1 MVRVFPTG
9 AWAVAASLL
18 LACSGAPKPDRLEA
32 GKTGAP
38 LPQARATAPAPVF
51 NGKSLYSQGNE
62 ELVIRDFFKDRRGG
76 VFLDVGCA
84 SPIANSNTYY
94 LEKHLGW
101 TGIGVDALPDYAEA
115 WQKKRPGSKYFN
127 YLIADH
133 ADASVPFYR
142 AQFRGISSSQKNIK
156 GPGGEDVKTEE
167 IHVPM
172 TTLNKLLDTNGIAKI
187 DFLSMDIEGAE
198 PPALAGFDIERFKPQ
213 LACIEAK
220 PPNRDQIL
228 KYFADHGYRRLERYF
243 QYDKTNYYFAPKV
256 EAR

>member
-1 MVRVFPTG
+1 MLLVPNQPG
-9 AWAVAASLL
+9 ALTLATALL
-18 LACSGAPKPDRLEA
+18 LACNPGSKPEPLA
-32 GKTGAP
+32 AKTTA
-38 LPQARATAPAPVF
+38 APAQQHASPV
-51 NGKSLYSQGNE
+51 NVLAGKSLYSQGRE

-101 TGIGVDALPDYAEA
+101 TGIGVDALPDFAAA
-115 WQKKRPGSKYFN
+115 WQKKRPGSKFFN

-142 AQFRGISSSQKNIK
+142 AELKGISSSQKHIQ
-156 GPGGEDVKTEE
+156 GPAGDAVKTEE

-172 TTLNKLLDTNGIAKI
+172 TTLNKLLDTNGVARI

-213 LACIEAK
+213 LVCIETK

-228 KYFADHGYRRLERYF
+228 KYFTDHGYRRLERYLP
-243 QYDKTNYYFAPKV
+243 YDKTNWYFKPK
-256 EAR
+256 ADPR